1 MNLYIQLI
9 NGQPIEHPIFEDNLI
24 DAFPDE
30 DLNNLSSKFA
40 PFNRIYFEDTGL
52 TCGVYQI
59 KECIYALSKDGKTY
73 QDTWSVREMTDDEK
87 TQAIQERK
95 NSINM
100 HIDAEKEYAQNII
113 DTSTDTKQVG
123 AYQIYLEKLNAYVCD
138 DPFAP
143 DLPRQPF
150 LNYRGVWKCN

>member
-40 PFNRIYFEDTGL
+40 PFNRIHFEDTGL

-100 HIDAEKEYAQNII
+100 YIDAKKEYAQNII
-113 DTSTDTKQVG
+113 ATSTDTKQVG

-143 DLPRQPF
+143 NLPNQPF
-150 LNYRGVWKCN
+150 LNYLGVWKCN